1 MAEKTRAQLAEEN
14 EELRTQLADLQ
25 ANLTAASR
33 PVPMLPS
40 YGLSEGTRLDIL
52 EAQQKIQ
59 QNARIKSVELVEPF
73 TGRVIYVTADHYEMQ
88 DEMAEPTPEAELAPN
103 PEV

>member
-59 QNARIKSVELVEPF
+59 QNARIKAVELVEPF
-73 TGRVIYVTADHYEMQ
+73 TGRVIHVTADHYTLP
-88 DEMAEPTPEAELAPN
+88 DETTETDPEVDLTPTPDA
-103 PEV
+103 